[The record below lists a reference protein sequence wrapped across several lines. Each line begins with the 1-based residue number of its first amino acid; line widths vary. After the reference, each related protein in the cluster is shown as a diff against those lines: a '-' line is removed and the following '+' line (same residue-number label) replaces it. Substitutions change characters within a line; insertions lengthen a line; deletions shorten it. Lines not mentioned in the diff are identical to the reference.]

1 MDKLPVVQQNTN
13 MEVALNLEDNKITRQ
28 GYLSL
33 HPNPAPA
40 LFFCG
45 DRKG

>member
-1 MDKLPVVQQNTN
+1 MDKLPVIQQNTN
-13 MEVALNLEDNKITRQ
+13 MEVALNFEDNKVAWQ
-28 GYLSL
+28 GCLSL
-33 HPNPAPA
+33 HLDPAPA